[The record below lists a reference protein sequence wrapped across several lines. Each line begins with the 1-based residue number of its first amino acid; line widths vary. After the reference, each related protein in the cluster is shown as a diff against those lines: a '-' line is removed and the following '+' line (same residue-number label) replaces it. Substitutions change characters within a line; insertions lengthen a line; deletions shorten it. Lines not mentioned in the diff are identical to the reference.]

1 VLIRSPWQPQL
12 LIGGAAL
19 AVVAAVVEGTPA
31 INWNMRFVVVLLF
44 MALVGTSATTV
55 AWFAEVRRARLD
67 ILTTWTLLVPVVGI
81 ALSIVLLNERQG
93 VWGGVGTAVV
103 FVSMLLLVTA
113 SRRARRSRS
122 LPEAHSTHPEKASDE
137 HK

>member
-67 ILTTWTLLVPVVGI
+67 ILTTWTLLVSVFGI

-93 VWGGVGTAVV
+93 VWGWVGTAVV
-103 FVSMLLLVTA
+103 FVSMVLLVSA
-113 SRRARRSRS
+113 SGLARRSG
-122 LPEAHSTHPEKASDE
+122 AHPDAPSTHPEASDE